1 VIVLTNE
8 RRAER
13 RKLMSQN
20 AAPLKGP
27 APAVPEVMTMRKR
40 VKRLWTLLTTEEVFA
55 ADGTS
60 KRVTR
65 VHRAIRG

>member
-1 VIVLTNE
+1 
-8 RRAER
+8 
-13 RKLMSQN
+13 MSHN
-20 AAPLKGP
+20 VAPLKGP
-27 APAVPEVMTMRKR
+27 APPAAEVMTIGKR

-60 KRVTR
+60 RRVTR

>member
-1 VIVLTNE
+1 
-8 RRAER
+8 
-13 RKLMSQN
+13 MSQN

-27 APAVPEVMTMRKR
+27 APPVVEVMTMRKR
-40 VKRLWTLLTTEEVFA
+40 LKRLWTLLTTEEVFNP

-60 KRVTR
+60 RRVTR